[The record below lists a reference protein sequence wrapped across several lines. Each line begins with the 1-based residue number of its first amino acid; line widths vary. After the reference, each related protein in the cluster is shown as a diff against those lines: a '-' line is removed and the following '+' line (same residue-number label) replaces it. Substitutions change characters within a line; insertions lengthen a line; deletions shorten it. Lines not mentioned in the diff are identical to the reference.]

1 MNHRSVNKVPSS
13 KILKAALVLFSSR
26 GYSETKMTE
35 IAQNVGLSVGALYL
49 RFKNKE
55 ELFGELIKDQ
65 SKDFI
70 DRTKNLPEN
79 DPMKTLKTYIALN
92 IEYAFQKRQLISIFF
107 REYNLTFLKPLRKN
121 FFKTQHKIIKNILTA
136 GIKKGIF
143 RPMDIEDTA
152 SIIFAS
158 IRGAILLK
166 LIFGIGDVK
175 AMSNSLFNLIT
186 NGIRKDAL

>member
-13 KILKAALVLFSSR
+13 RILKAALVLFSSR
-26 GYSETKMTE
+26 GYSETKMAE

>member
-13 KILKAALVLFSSR
+13 KILKVALALFSSR
-26 GYSETKMTE
+26 GYSETKMAE

-92 IEYAFQKRQLISIFF
+92 IDYAFQKRQLISIFF

-121 FFKTQHKIIKNILTA
+121 FFKTQHEIIKGILA
-136 GIKKGIF
+136 EGAKKGIF

-152 SIIFAS
+152 SMIFAS

>member
-1 MNHRSVNKVPSS
+1 MNHRSVSNS

-26 GYSETKMTE
+26 GYSETKMAE

-107 REYNLTFLKPLRKN
+107 RE
-121 FFKTQHKIIKNILTA
+121 
-136 GIKKGIF
+136 
-143 RPMDIEDTA
+143 
-152 SIIFAS
+152 
-158 IRGAILLK
+158 
-166 LIFGIGDVK
+166 
-175 AMSNSLFNLIT
+175 
-186 NGIRKDAL
+186 

>member
-79 DPMKTLKTYIALN
+79 DPMKTLKTYITLN

-143 RPMDIEDTA
+143 RHMDIEDTA

>member
-13 KILKAALVLFSSR
+13 RILKAALVLFSSR
-26 GYSETKMTE
+26 GYSETKMAE

-121 FFKTQHKIIKNILTA
+121 FFKTQHKIIKDILTA
-136 GIKKGIF
+136 GIKRGIF
-143 RPMDIEDTA
+143 RHMDIEDTS

>member
-1 MNHRSVNKVPSS
+1 MNHRSVSNS

-26 GYSETKMTE
+26 GYSETKMAE

-92 IEYAFQKRQLISIFF
+92 IDYAFQKRQLISIFF
-107 REYNLTFLKPLRKN
+107 KEYNLTFLKPLRRN
-121 FFKTQHKIIKNILTA
+121 FFKTQHEIIKGILAEGT
-136 GIKKGIF
+136 KKGIF

-158 IRGAILLK
+158 IRGVILLK

>member
-13 KILKAALVLFSSR
+13 KILKAALDLFSSR
-26 GYSETKMTE
+26 GYSETKMAE

-70 DRTKNLPEN
+70 DRTKNLPGN

-92 IEYAFQKRQLISIFF
+92 IDYAFQKRQLISIFF

-121 FFKTQHKIIKNILTA
+121 FFKTQHKIIKDILTA

-143 RPMDIEDTA
+143 RPMDIEDTS

>member
-26 GYSETKMTE
+26 GYSETKMAE

-92 IEYAFQKRQLISIFF
+92 IDYAFQKRQLISIFF

-121 FFKTQHKIIKNILTA
+121 FFKTQHKIIKDILTA

-143 RPMDIEDTA
+143 RHMDIEDTS